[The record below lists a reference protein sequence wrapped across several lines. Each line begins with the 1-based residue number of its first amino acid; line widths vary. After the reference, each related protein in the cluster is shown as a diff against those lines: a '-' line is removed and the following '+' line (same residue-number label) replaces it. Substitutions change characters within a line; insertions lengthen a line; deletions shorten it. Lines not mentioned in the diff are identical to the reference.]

1 MEINYYDRMEII
13 DYLYQN
19 YNFENHVLTDPLAL
33 YIAYEYFEDKEK
45 IPFSFWFVLSDKHL
59 LFEYDTTRE
68 KRQNIK
74 QQKQLIKNF
83 EEINQQVRIVD
94 WYNKDY
100 IIIINNKEKQ
110 Q

>member
-1 MEINYYDRMEII
+1 MEIEYYERMEII
-13 DYLYQN
+13 DYLYQK
-19 YNFENHVLTDPLAL
+19 YNFDNHILTDPLVL
-33 YIAYEYFEDKEK
+33 YIAYEYFEDEEK

-59 LFEYDTTRE
+59 LFEYDTPDE
-68 KRQNIK
+68 KRQNTK

-83 EEINQQVRIVD
+83 EEIDQQVRIVD

-100 IIIINNKEKQ
+100 IITINNKEKQ

>member
-1 MEINYYDRMEII
+1 MEIDYYERMEII

-19 YNFENHVLTDPLAL
+19 YSFDNHALTDTLAL
-33 YIAYEYFEDKEK
+33 YVVYEYLEDKEK
-45 IPFSFWFVLSDKHL
+45 IPFSFWFVLSDKHP
-59 LFEYDTTRE
+59 LFQYDTPRE

-83 EEINQQVRIVD
+83 EEIDQQVRIVD

-100 IIIINNKEKQ
+100 IITINNKE
-110 Q
+110 